1 MVLTGGDLRAP
12 TFFSHQEDLVRD
24 GLAQART
31 EGGCGARKL
40 LLSPRIRLWSVSR
53 TLRVRGLRAFFWGHV
68 SYQGAHATCTLQGLE
83 GVFPIL
89 QHHRLPE
96 PFPPPPGGRRQTA
109 PVSGRGHPD
118 PHLTGLRPTQPHS
131 LLRRG
136 GGGLRGSAGTP
147 GPLLPSF
154 PPEHFRTVVCS
165 SQVCE
170 RLSLAGEEGLEL
182 FEGGGKSAARLEL
195 GTGRLGK
202 KCAATSQTTLPFT
215 PSHPLTPRPPDTAD
229 PEGRLLSSLF
239 WVEVFATCSSGSGLS
254 RVTEWAGTSPD
265 FSSSKAQTR
274 LRAKGRP
281 AP

>member
-165 SQVCE
+165 SQASRHSRPGGSAAE
-170 RLSLAGEEGLEL
+170 LALL
-182 FEGGGKSAARLEL
+182 GGGLCHLQLRL
-195 GTGRLGK
+195 
-202 KCAATSQTTLPFT
+202 
-215 PSHPLTPRPPDTAD
+215 
-229 PEGRLLSSLF
+229 
-239 WVEVFATCSSGSGLS
+239 W
-254 RVTEWAGTSPD
+254 TEQGDGMGWNQP
-265 FSSSKAQTR
+265 
-274 LRAKGRP
+274 
-281 AP
+281 